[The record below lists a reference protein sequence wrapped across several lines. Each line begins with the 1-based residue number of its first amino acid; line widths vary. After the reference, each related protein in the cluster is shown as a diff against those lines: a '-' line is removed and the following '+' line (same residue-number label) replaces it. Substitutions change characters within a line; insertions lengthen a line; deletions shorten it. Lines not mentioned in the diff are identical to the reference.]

1 MKTTDITGKK
11 ILEIFDEIKDEFK
24 ESLQSIRNIYERVGE
39 VRFPFA
45 SMERAYVPSAEEGIA
60 ALAVRYKNRNEWDE
74 KKGFVLPLIVN
85 ENLDFGTGTDEVRI
99 ITSENVRVYTVL
111 TLPDGKRQATIF
123 RPVFFRDFTD
133 IVEEKPD
140 DNPSGGME
148 SAEYYFGNACFP
160 QGLCIC
166 EDRIYIPSPYG
177 IACGRLL
184 KWCDIALFD
193 RFVPKNAIEGGLDGE
208 KETCRELEKR
218 CEQLWNEWFYEKP
231 AGTLK
236 LLAQEFR
243 RIADYVEESVAYRVE
258 DHELYDPEG
267 GENFDKMIGIG
278 QVRERFRE
286 RLEVLDDF
294 VQFLLTDDSNLF
306 CHIEGLKRMPYS
318 SAPDLE
324 RTDYAALHGE
334 LLEWMDYAE
343 KLCKLDRYV
352 DNPYNIP
359 KGLDGLIA
367 ECENAIAESEKRKE
381 MAKGAG
387 PISRERE
394 RFLAEQGFIELGK
407 FN

>member
-1 MKTTDITGKK
+1 M
-11 ILEIFDEIKDEFK
+11 
-24 ESLQSIRNIYERVGE
+24 
-39 VRFPFA
+39 
-45 SMERAYVPSAEEGIA
+45 
-60 ALAVRYKNRNEWDE
+60 
-74 KKGFVLPLIVN
+74 
-85 ENLDFGTGTDEVRI
+85 
-99 ITSENVRVYTVL
+99 
-111 TLPDGKRQATIF
+111 
-123 RPVFFRDFTD
+123 
-133 IVEEKPD
+133 
-140 DNPSGGME
+140 
-148 SAEYYFGNACFP
+148 
-160 QGLCIC
+160 
-166 EDRIYIPSPYG
+166 
-177 IACGRLL
+177 
-184 KWCDIALFD
+184 
-193 RFVPKNAIEGGLDGE
+193 PKNAIEGGLDGE
-208 KETCRELEKR
+208 KEICRELEKR
-218 CEQLWNEWFYEKP
+218 CEQLWNEWVYEKP

-258 DHELYDPEG
+258 GHELYDPEG
-267 GENFDKMIGIG
+267 GESFDKMIGIG

-318 SAPDLE
+318 SVPDLE

-407 FN
+407 FY